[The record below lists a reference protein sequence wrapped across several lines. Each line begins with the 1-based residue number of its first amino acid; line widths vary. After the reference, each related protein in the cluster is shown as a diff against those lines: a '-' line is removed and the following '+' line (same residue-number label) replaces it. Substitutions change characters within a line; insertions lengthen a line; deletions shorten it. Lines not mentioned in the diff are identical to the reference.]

1 MSKKE
6 ERISILLYNAISL
19 LMDQFTDEDTFV
31 DSMWEICDKLGT
43 TPTELKELGIDF
55 DEMF

>member
-6 ERISILLYNAISL
+6 ERISILLYNAVSL
-19 LMDQFTDEDTFV
+19 LMDKLTDKDTFV

-43 TPTELKELGIDF
+43 TPTELKKLGVDF

>member
-19 LMDQFTDEDTFV
+19 LMDQLTDEDTFV

-43 TPTELKELGIDF
+43 TPTELKE
-55 DEMF
+55 

>member
-6 ERISILLYNAISL
+6 ERISILLYNAVSL
-19 LMDQFTDEDTFV
+19 LMDQLTDEDTFV

>member
-19 LMDQFTDEDTFV
+19 LMDQLTDEDTFV

-43 TPTELKELGIDF
+43 TPTELKEWGIDF